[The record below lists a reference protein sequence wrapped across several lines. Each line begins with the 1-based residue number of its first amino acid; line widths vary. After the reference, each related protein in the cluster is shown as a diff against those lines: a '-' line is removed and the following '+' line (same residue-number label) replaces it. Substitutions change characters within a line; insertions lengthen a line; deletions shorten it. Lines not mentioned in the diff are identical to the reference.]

1 MKKFIVVIAIIIIL
15 AVVLVGCN
23 DASQVQYN
31 MSRQADHFDVYRK
44 VTVINLRK
52 DTILLECEGY
62 LSIKDSNNNDELAV
76 IIQTGKNEYKMHYF
90 YFGGEV
96 IYLVEQLEPTNT
108 TAYYWDIRIHAV
120 LPHVTSDYVN

>member
-1 MKKFIVVIAIIIIL
+1 MKKIIIVIAIIIML
-15 AVVLVGCN
+15 AFVLVGCN
-23 DASQVQYN
+23 DANVVQWN
-31 MSRQADHFDVYRK
+31 VGKQADHFDVYRR

-52 DTILLECEGY
+52 DTIVLECEGY
-62 LSIKDSNNNDELAV
+62 ISIKDSSEKELAI
-76 IIQTGKNEYKMHYF
+76 IIQTGKKEYQMHYF

-120 LPHVTSDYVN
+120 LPHVSSDYVN